1 MVRLQAREICEPYLK
16 WHRGVNGEID
26 QMIWLS
32 IKLLKMAQLIGTEQG
47 IPNDWRGQSNQD

>member
-1 MVRLQAREICEPYLK
+1 
-16 WHRGVNGEID
+16 VNGEID

-47 IPNDWRGQSNQD
+47 IPND